1 MKKSVNMSVATA
13 LSVALVMANN
23 QTIYAAAPPASND
36 YYLSNQLHLSQIRA
50 HQAWSV
56 VNSNEQIIIAV
67 LDSGADYKH
76 PDLKDNLLPG
86 VNLVNPGR
94 SAQDDNGHGTEVTGV
109 LAASGNNSIGVS
121 GVLWNAK
128 ILPIK
133 VLAKN
138 GDTTVQTLAKGINT
152 ALDRGAKVIVMSL
165 SSMAY
170 SKELANAVQR
180 AEISGAVLIAA
191 SGNESS
197 RVAYPAAYP
206 TVLAVGAVRSNNE
219 VLYQSNTGPE
229 LNLVAPGFNV
239 YTTKLGGKY
248 GSFSGTSAAAPQVA
262 GAAALILARHP
273 KLSPFDV
280 RQLLFQT
287 ATDLGEKGWDRKTGY
302 GLLNV
307 DKAVRTALS
316 HDFLE
321 PNNQTY
327 SAKAFPIESQI
338 RGNLGPKDTIDWL
351 KMDIPYDG
359 KVSFSASV
367 TSGVSSAMAAT
378 FYPENRPPITQY
390 FGNGDTITVPVKAGR
405 MNIRLMRNGGVNNAF
420 TYVLTSK
427 FTINPDRN
435 EPNDTQE
442 TARPLVGNEISVTGN
457 FHDEGD
463 QDWFSYYVREYGH
476 LDVSVSPDNKRFDLL
491 LSIGKQE
498 LGKKMVVWDP
508 NYDNGTKDNPTE
520 RAQKEVSPGKYYIRV
535 SEYNRNAV
543 NGEYQLDLGYTP
555 VKKDFNEPN
564 DTYQKASPLSGG
576 TVMSGTI
583 PTATDSD
590 WFQFTVNSESYVT
603 FRAPYIPVDSG
614 FRFALYSD
622 RNMNYAIASTNE
634 VAELS
639 NRGNDVIGLRLQ
651 PGKYYVRLNS
661 GTAFKYESYRLTVT
675 QQKLIAGYR
684 DISDHWAR
692 SEIVRLS
699 SRDIV
704 NGFNDASFKPNQA
717 VTRAEFAT
725 MLLKSM
731 RATGSKV
738 ATTYTGKTTFR
749 DMPKRHWAYHNLGVA
764 YQLGILKGYP
774 KNEMKPDQPIS
785 RAEMAVMIARA
796 RDVLMYNRGT
806 SNYQD
811 VPTSHWASPAIE
823 ALTSRKWV
831 NGYGSSFKPNGR
843 ATRAEVVVVLSKAYQ
858 L

>member
-1 MKKSVNMSVATA
+1 MKRSVNMSVTVT
-13 LSVALVMANN
+13 LMVTLIMANS
-23 QTIYAAAPPASND
+23 QSVFAAAPPASND
-36 YYLSNQLHLSQIRA
+36 YYLTNQLHLSQIKA
-50 HQAWSV
+50 DKAWPT

-67 LDSGADYKH
+67 LDTGADYKH
-76 PDLKDNLLPG
+76 PDLKGNLLSG
-86 VNLVNPGR
+86 VNLVNPGK
-94 SAQDDNGHGTEVTGV
+94 SAQDDNGHGTEVAGV
-109 LAASGNNSIGVS
+109 LAASGNNNIGVS

-133 VLAKN
+133 ILNSKAESEVELIP
-138 GDTTVQTLAKGINT
+138 KGINV
-152 ALDRGAKVIVMSL
+152 ALDRGAKVIVMSV

-170 SKELANAVQR
+170 SKSLAAAIQR
-180 AEISGAVLIAA
+180 AEKSGAVLVAA

-206 TVLAVGAVRSNNE
+206 TVVAVGAVRSNNE
-219 VLYQSNTGPE
+219 VLNQANTGPE
-229 LNLVAPGFNV
+229 LNMVAPGLNV

-273 KLSPFDV
+273 NLSPFDV
-280 RQLLFQT
+280 RQLLYQT

-302 GLLNV
+302 GLLDVN
-307 DKAVRTALS
+307 KAVKTALS
-316 HDFLE
+316 YDFLE
-321 PNNQTY
+321 PND
-327 SAKAFPIESQI
+327 SSSKAKAFPIESQI
-338 RGNLGPKDTIDWL
+338 RGNLGPKDTVDWL

-359 KVSFSASV
+359 KVSFTATV
-367 TSGVSSAMAAT
+367 TSGISSAMAAT
-378 FYPENRPPITQY
+378 FYPENRQPITHY
-390 FGNGDTITVPVKAGR
+390 FGNRDMITVPVKAGR

-427 FTINPDRN
+427 FSINPDRN

-442 TARPLVGNEISVTGN
+442 TARPLVGNQISVTGN

-476 LDVSVSPDNKRFDLL
+476 FDVTVSPDNKRVDLL
-491 LSIGKQE
+491 LGLGKQE
-498 LGKKMVVWDP
+498 PGQKAVVWDP
-508 NYDNGTKDNPTE
+508 LYDNGTKGNPTE
-520 RAQKEVSPGKYYIRV
+520 RVSKEVSPGKYYIRV
-535 SEYNRNAV
+535 SEYSRNAV

-675 QQKLIAGYR
+675 QQKLIGGYR

-774 KNEMKPDQPIS
+774 RNEMKPDQPIS

-823 ALTSRKWV
+823 ALTSRNWV